1 MQLEFWKTVAKQTV
15 WRGVGKNEVN
25 LFSYSCEDGEKT
37 ESFIKTRK
45 DFVTYFHND
54 AKRDVEL

>member
-1 MQLEFWKTVAKQTV
+1 M
-15 WRGVGKNEVN
+15 GKNEVN

-54 AKRDVEL
+54 AKRDIEL